1 MTAIPMTDSIHGLL
15 METLPSLKAFSVML
29 TRDRH
34 WAEDL
39 TQETVLRVLA
49 KAEQFQPGTNFK
61 AWVFTIMRNQH
72 IDQARRRRREA
83 TTFGDS
89 EAIENLMAVKAPQE
103 DKLVLDELLQAI
115 TRLNQ
120 AQREVLVLVVGN
132 GLSYEEAAKVCGC
145 PIGTIRSRLA
155 RARQELERMMLGE
168 ATTSQRPASRSER
181 LAELRH

>member
-1 MTAIPMTDSIHGLL
+1 MTDAIHGLL
-15 METLPSLKAFSVML
+15 LETLPSLKAFSIML
-29 TRDRH
+29 TRDRT

-49 KAEQFQPGTNFK
+49 KSEQFQPGTNFK
-61 AWVFTIMRNQH
+61 AWAFTIMRHQH

-89 EAIENLMAVKAPQE
+89 SAIENLMAVKAPQE
-103 DKLVLDELLQAI
+103 DAMVLGELLQAVD
-115 TRLNQ
+115 TLNK
-120 AQREVLVLVVGN
+120 AQRETLMLVVGS

-155 RARQELERMMLGE
+155 RARQELEAKMLGE
-168 ATTSQRPASRSER
+168 SPMARNPTPRETR
-181 LAELRH
+181 LAELHH

>member
-1 MTAIPMTDSIHGLL
+1 MTDSIHGLL
-15 METLPSLKAFSVML
+15 METLPSLKAFSIML
-29 TRDRH
+29 TRNRH

-49 KAEQFQPGTNFK
+49 KADQFQPGTNFK
-61 AWVFTIMRNQH
+61 AWAFTIMRNQH
-72 IDQARRRRREA
+72 IDQSRRQRREA
-83 TTFGDS
+83 TTFGDMD
-89 EAIENLMAVKAPQE
+89 AFENLMAVKAPQE
-103 DKLVLDELLQAI
+103 DKLMLDELLKAI
-115 TRLNQ
+115 NRLNP

-155 RARQELERMMLGE
+155 RARHELERMMLGE
-168 ATTSQRPASRSER
+168 MTGGQPTAPKSER

>member
-1 MTAIPMTDSIHGLL
+1 MTDSIHGLL

-29 TRDRH
+29 TRDRN

-39 TQETVLRVLA
+39 TQETALRVLA

-61 AWVFTIMRNQH
+61 AWAFTIMRHQH
-72 IDQARRRRREA
+72 IDQARRWRREA
-83 TTFGDS
+83 TTFGDA

-103 DKLVLDELLQAI
+103 DQLVLGELLQAI
-115 TRLNQ
+115 TRLNK
-120 AQREVLVLVVGN
+120 AQRDVLVLVVGN
-132 GLSYEEAAKVCGC
+132 GLSYEEAARVCGC

-168 ATTSQRPASRSER
+168 AAIGQPSALRSER
-181 LAELRH
+181 LAELRN